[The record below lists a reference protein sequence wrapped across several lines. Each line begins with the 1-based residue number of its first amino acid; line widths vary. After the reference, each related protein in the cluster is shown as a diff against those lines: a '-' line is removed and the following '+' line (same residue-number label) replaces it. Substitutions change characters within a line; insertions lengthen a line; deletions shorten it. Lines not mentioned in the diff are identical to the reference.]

1 MQNNEITLG
10 RIIRLFLIQ
19 SKLIILIVFLGG
31 VLGILNY
38 LNADKVYKSSSL
50 IQLIQAQRSPND
62 NMDFILGTK
71 STTDTSVIREL
82 YISRS
87 NMLEIIKRT
96 KANLVIDEDLNSDRS
111 FIRIFSYVFSKG
123 PAAPRNMTIDVTFDE
138 FSYFVNASNIKEKE
152 YKYDESYE
160 LDGVSFNFSK
170 PNILGK
176 KSIQL
181 LNPEKFFNGFKSLF
195 TIETKTKTQTPY
207 GLMDSSLIEINFSSK
222 NPNLAVDIL
231 QEANNLFIEESI
243 IAEAETARKAIDF
256 IEDRLIG
263 VENDLN
269 FEKVQLQN
277 FREMN
282 KSLDVDEEIT
292 QLLRTLQEID
302 SKISS
307 TELELASASYEY
319 TQTNPIFLSLQNN
332 KLALEKQRD
341 IIEEQIQALPKTQQD
356 YIDLFRSLELKQK
369 EYNDLIARKLELSI
383 KEASTLGNLKVIDN
397 AYLVGTISPRIR
409 DIVATLIFSAFLA
422 LFIAFFRGRFLLPI
436 TNPAELRD
444 EGVDLDIMG
453 VVPYISG
460 KEDSSEIDNNKLNQ
474 ALENI
479 IVGINKMGEANKI
492 TLFTSPTPTN
502 GKSFLSAELS
512 KRMGNIGIKTLLF
525 DLDLKRGRQ
534 SKNTIDLED
543 FYKLDAERLEKYK
556 ASTSRY
562 LLPRIKGSSQSFGI
576 INSRKFDEK
585 IEEFKLIFDHIIF
598 DTAPILSV
606 SDTLNLITKS
616 DNNFLL
622 IRHGLSK
629 ISDIRQTLNSI
640 KQIGVN
646 FDGIIYNAYERPSG
660 YYGYYSVYGDY
671 NYQYYANY
679 LNDEYYDYK

>member
-556 ASTSRY
+556 VGTNRY